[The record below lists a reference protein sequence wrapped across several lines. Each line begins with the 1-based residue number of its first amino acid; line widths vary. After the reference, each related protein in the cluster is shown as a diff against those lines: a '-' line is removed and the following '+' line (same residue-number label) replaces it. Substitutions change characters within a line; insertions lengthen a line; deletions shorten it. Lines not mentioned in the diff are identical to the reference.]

1 MKIYTLI
8 HREQYDG
15 DTVLGIYDFKKTA
28 QIALKIYLKDG
39 NEDQEDSLEI
49 VETTL
54 NDKPDWNYMNPE
66 LQACY
71 TNQG

>member
-1 MKIYTLI
+1 MKLYTLI

-15 DTVLGIYDFKKTA
+15 DTVLSIFDSRQKA
-28 QIALKIYLKDG
+28 EVALQAYLQDN

-54 NDKPDWNYMNPE
+54 NDKPDWDYMNPE
-66 LQACY
+66 LQAYY